1 MKEATTQ
8 EIIKGAPITKDFGEH
23 WEIVYMNIANLLEKT
38 KEHRILRKDNSLLF
52 YIIEEPKVA
61 SGVVFSIDPPR
72 TQAKA
77 FVEFAKGLAFGGF
90 EKLTVTTNLVL
101 ALELLYK
108 AGFKMTI
115 LGEEKNSKVEDL
127 HGIEITLQGGNE

>member
-8 EIIKGAPITKDFGEH
+8 EIIQGAPITKDFGEH
-23 WEIVYMNIANLLEKT
+23 WEIVYMNIANLVENT

-61 SGVVFSIDPPR
+61 TGVVFSIDPPR
-72 TQAKA
+72 TQAQA

-90 EKLTVTTNLVL
+90 EKLTVSTNLELVL
-101 ALELLYK
+101 KLLDK
-108 AGFKMTI
+108 AG
-115 LGEEKNSKVEDL
+115 LGVAIVSEEKNSKVKDL
-127 HGIEITLQGGNE
+127 HGIEITLQGGN